1 MCLPSPYRSKALVPD
16 SGNPEELT
24 LGSGLADLEA
34 TREEVVGE
42 VLKAPFRRV
51 DNEIQ
56 RLSDSLHVLHMHC
69 RVLDEMVRTYR
80 SHLWSFRASTF
91 GAFALSCA
99 LSGGT
104 LFALPLEMGIGASAF
119 SSLAFFGIYW
129 FQSKALEDEARNIV
143 SEGSVQST
151 YKRLYSKSLAESD
164 EFISS
169 TWPRVYQHISLTI
182 RAQDLIG
189 LPRVSS
195 SDYNLIAKILDSD
208 IAKLRK
214 RIMPK
219 F

>member
-1 MCLPSPYRSKALVPD
+1 
-16 SGNPEELT
+16 
-24 LGSGLADLEA
+24 
-34 TREEVVGE
+34 
-42 VLKAPFRRV
+42 
-51 DNEIQ
+51 
-56 RLSDSLHVLHMHC
+56 
-69 RVLDEMVRTYR
+69 
-80 SHLWSFRASTF
+80 
-91 GAFALSCA
+91 
-99 LSGGT
+99 
-104 LFALPLEMGIGASAF
+104 MGIGASAF